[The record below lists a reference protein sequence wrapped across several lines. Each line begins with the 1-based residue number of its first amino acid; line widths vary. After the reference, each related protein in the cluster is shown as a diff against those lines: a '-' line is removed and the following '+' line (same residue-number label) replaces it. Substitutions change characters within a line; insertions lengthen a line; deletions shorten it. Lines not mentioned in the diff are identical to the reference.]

1 MDNESW
7 KEKEKKED
15 VNIVLKMEIRHGRAI
30 ILIKVDTVT
39 LKRKVRRRKHN
50 LAIQTNQ
57 SQNEDF
63 SATVHNWH
71 GEFQMLKLVFKI
83 TVTCLH

>member
-15 VNIVLKMEIRHGRAI
+15 VNIVLKMENRRGRAI

-50 LAIQTNQ
+50 LATQTNQ
-57 SQNEDF
+57 LQ
-63 SATVHNWH
+63 
-71 GEFQMLKLVFKI
+71 K
-83 TVTCLH
+83 